1 MCGRYYIDVRL
12 NKRLRQLTESLA
24 DHDMPVKT
32 GEVFPKDHAA
42 MIMAHAQHMAL
53 GSVVWGFPGFKP
65 GQLIINARSETVLIK
80 EMFKAPF
87 LNERCVF
94 PMSGFYEWS
103 KDKEKTYFQDPQGR
117 ILLVAGF
124 IAHFPE
130 GKRSIILTTT
140 PNDAVARVH
149 DRMPLMIPHKDLKK
163 WLFDD
168 TYAVAQLRE
177 EMAELISTTNDP
189 DAVLS

>member
-1 MCGRYYIDVRL
+1 MCGRYYIDVRR
-12 NKRLRQLTESLA
+12 NKRLHQLTESLA
-24 DHDMPVKT
+24 GHNMPVKT

-42 MIMAHAQHMAL
+42 VIMAHAQHMAL
-53 GSVVWGFPGFKP
+53 

-103 KDKEKTYFQDPQGR
+103 KDKGKTYFQDPQGR

-168 TYAVAQLRE
+168 TYAVAQLWE
-177 EMAELISTTNDP
+177 EMAELISTTNDS